1 MQIYGKL
8 RQLRKANHLSQ
19 EELAL
24 KLNMSPN
31 GYAKIE
37 RGETRLNIPRLEQIA
52 EVFDMDIF
60 ELMQIDEQ
68 KLVYQ
73 VNKNDNNNNNVAFNG
88 ISQDITTE
96 IDKLKLIIGHKDE
109 LLVQKQRE
117 IEHLN
122 KVIALLEAEN
132 HSETDA

>member
-1 MQIYGKL
+1 M
-8 RQLRKANHLSQ
+8 
-19 EELAL
+19 
-24 KLNMSPN
+24 
-31 GYAKIE
+31 
-37 RGETRLNIPRLEQIA
+37 NIPRLEQIA

-73 VNKNDNNNNNVAFNG
+73 VNKNGNNNNNVAFNG

>member
-73 VNKNDNNNNNVAFNG
+73 VNKNDN
-88 ISQDITTE
+88 
-96 IDKLKLIIGHKDE
+96 K
-109 LLVQKQRE
+109 
-117 IEHLN
+117 
-122 KVIALLEAEN
+122 
-132 HSETDA
+132 